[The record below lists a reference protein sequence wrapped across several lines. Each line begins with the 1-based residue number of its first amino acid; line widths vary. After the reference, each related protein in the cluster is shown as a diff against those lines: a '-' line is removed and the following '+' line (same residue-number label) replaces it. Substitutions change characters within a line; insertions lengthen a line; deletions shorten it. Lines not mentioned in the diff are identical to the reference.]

1 MYKFE
6 ARNEDELS
14 LNPGD
19 IVEVDESQEAD
30 PGWMGGRLN
39 GKTGWFPESYV
50 EKVKE
55 EEGPPAT
62 TLEPTNDESVDPFAS
77 DAWSKSAPT
86 ASTTAPTAPSPFDA
100 LRNAFESAAK
110 SKSATPTLD
119 DVAPPAS
126 SAAST
131 SFGST
136 GAGAT
141 VSSSSL
147 FGPSDPF
154 PPTSSSS
161 ASFAAAFDLPASSA
175 SATVSVA
182 PATET
187 VTVRRCISLYP
198 FYSSEQGDL
207 NFDAGVT
214 IEVVG
219 ADGDWWTG
227 TLGDKTGIFPA
238 NYAKEID
245 PIVKTVTVSS
255 SASAA
260 AVVATSSA
268 STSFASPPRT
278 TFDDSPQP
286 LQQQQQQPQQPMSG
300 KMTPRQGILKTSSSS
315 LSKGNESGGDSRGDT
330 SRADSRGPRSRRESG
345 KTRELE
351 LAVVIASYEAT
362 GPEQISLVEGQTVAV
377 RKKNPSG
384 WWEGELQIRGA
395 KKRQIGWF
403 PGDYVRVER
412 VVDSRSLSTT
422 PNPEPV
428 SIAAAAAAVAASVN
442 SNTFDAFSAS
452 SSASPQPAQQQQ
464 LQQQQQ
470 QQLSPSP
477 AMSVAMESVV
487 ALYNYTAMN
496 DDELTFSKGQ
506 IITNV
511 QKDEA
516 DWWKG
521 DLLQGALGTAVVAS
535 GLFPSN
541 YVQAMAPEGS
551 STASS
556 EGIVESGVGG
566 DGGSGMFVRDPHQD
580 GLVSQRQ
587 AAIMEL
593 IATEEAYR
601 ADVSIV
607 VDAFK
612 KPLASLMTQ
621 EEIDA
626 IFVNWHEISQAN
638 DKLLRALRV
647 RKKTSKKNGGKFK
660 QQHHPSGDIIMIG
673 DLLNENMPH
682 FASYIRY
689 CSCQLSAG
697 QKLQRRLEQ
706 DPTFKEA
713 LQRCSQHPGV
723 KGMPLSSFLLK
734 PMQRITKYPLLIK
747 QILKFTP
754 DNHPDYEN
762 VKEAFEKAEELC
774 VQVNE
779 GVREK
784 ENSERLEWLQ
794 TNVKCEPQSADGDL
808 TSESIVFN
816 SLTNNL
822 GPRKFLHA
830 GSLVKSKSGKELVG
844 FLFNDFL
851 LLTIPA
857 KPLSKPFVMDVDVGL
872 ALKTYR
878 KPLFLNEVEIPAAA
892 SGEEDETVFQLA
904 FAGGKE
910 NLRLAAS
917 SRNEKLTWVRKIM
930 QASKSALDM
939 EKRMMAKREN
949 AKKIPAVGRLL
960 TTIVEAKSLA
970 DKDANG
976 FADPYCHATMG
987 SQENRTPVAPRTL
1000 NPVWNASMQFLVHD
1014 LNQDVLCLTIYDK
1027 DYFTPDDFMGR
1038 SEIPIKDIHASLR
1051 ERDPKNRGPISKQV
1065 TLNEVAGGEVLVK
1078 LDLQLFNQ

>member
-1 MYKFE
+1 M
-6 ARNEDELS
+6 
-14 LNPGD
+14 
-19 IVEVDESQEAD
+19 
-30 PGWMGGRLN
+30 
-39 GKTGWFPESYV
+39 
-50 EKVKE
+50 
-55 EEGPPAT
+55 
-62 TLEPTNDESVDPFAS
+62 
-77 DAWSKSAPT
+77 
-86 ASTTAPTAPSPFDA
+86 
-100 LRNAFESAAK
+100 
-110 SKSATPTLD
+110 
-119 DVAPPAS
+119 
-126 SAAST
+126 
-131 SFGST
+131 
-136 GAGAT
+136 
-141 VSSSSL
+141 
-147 FGPSDPF
+147 
-154 PPTSSSS
+154 
-161 ASFAAAFDLPASSA
+161 
-175 SATVSVA
+175 
-182 PATET
+182 
-187 VTVRRCISLYP
+187 
-198 FYSSEQGDL
+198 

-214 IEVVG
+214 IEVV
-219 ADGDWWTG
+219 AASGDWWTG
-227 TLGDKTGIFPA
+227 TLGEKTGIFPA

-245 PIVKTVTVSS
+245 PLVKTVTPPV
-255 SASAA
+255 AA
-260 AVVATSSA
+260 A
-268 STSFASPPRT
+268 STSFASSSQRA
-278 TFDDSPQP
+278 TFGDSPQP
-286 LQQQQQQPQQPMSG
+286 QQQQPQPSSG
-300 KMTPRQGILKTSSSS
+300 KMTPRQGILKTSSTS

-442 SNTFDAFSAS
+442 SSNYDAFSAS
-452 SSASPQPAQQQQ
+452 ASASPQPAQ
-464 LQQQQQ
+464 
-470 QQLSPSP
+470 P
-477 AMSVAMESVV
+477 ASAVESVV

-496 DDELTFSKGQ
+496 DDELTFLKGQ

-511 QKDEA
+511 LKDEA

-521 DLLQGALGTAVVAS
+521 DLLQGALGTNVVAS

-541 YVQAMAPEGS
+541 YVQATEAS
-551 STASS
+551 ST
-556 EGIVESGVGG
+556 EGIESGANGDVAGGVGG
-566 DGGSGMFVRDPHQD
+566 GQELMAD

-587 AAIMEL
+587 AAIKEL

-647 RKKTSKKNGGKFK
+647 RKKTCKKNGGSSNNNKNVH
-660 QQHHPSGDIIMIG
+660 QYHGGDIIMIG

-706 DPTFKEA
+706 DPSFKEA

-747 QILKFTP
+747 QILKYTP
-754 DNHPDYEN
+754 ETHPDYEN
-762 VKEAFEKAEELC
+762 LKEAFEKAEELC

-794 TNVKCEPQSADGDL
+794 SNVKCEPQSADGDL

-830 GSLVKSKSGKELVG
+830 GSLVKAKSGKELVG

-857 KPLSKPFVMDVDVGL
+857 KPLSKPFVMDVDVDL

-878 KPLFLNEVEIPAAA
+878 KPLFLNEVEVHANA
-892 SGEEDETVFQLA
+892 EEEETA
-904 FAGGKE
+904 FTLSFSSGKE
-910 NLRLAAS
+910 SLRLTAT
-917 SRNEKLTWVRKIM
+917 SRNEKLTWVRKILN
-930 QASKSALDM
+930 ATKLAVDL

-960 TTIVEAKSLA
+960 TTIVDAKNLV
-970 DKDANG
+970 DKDGNG

-987 SQENRTPVAPRTL
+987 SQENRTSVAPRTL
-1000 NPVWNASMQFLVHD
+1000 SPAWNASMQFLVHD
-1014 LNQDVLCLTIYDK
+1014 LDQDVLCLTVYDK

-1038 SEIPIKDIHASLR
+1038 AEIPIKDIHASLR
-1051 ERDPKNRGPISKQV
+1051 ERDPKSRGPIAKQV
-1065 TLNEVAGGEVLVK
+1065 TLSEVACGEVLVRV
-1078 LDLQLFNQ
+1078 DLQLFNQ